1 LLLTVHILSYIIAL
15 SSILFSLI
23 FFKIWHSGK
32 YFKVALISLLIRL
45 LLTPLFEIY
54 SSKII
59 PAEIP
64 ELLQWFVEWQ
74 KYTEIEGFKNI
85 ILNPFGIV
93 GARGMY
99 LYYTMYAGW
108 LLDWTDTKD
117 MIPLRLFTCS
127 LSLYIIVFAT
137 KLVKWIY
144 NILLTEKQLFFIVNW
159 PFWLYYSIMLGRTMP
174 SVIIPM
180 IGILA
185 TYKLLEKFS
194 IQNLLLVLFTFW
206 LTVILRTFYSFFF
219 LSTFLSLFI
228 YKILFIGK
236 KNEQILQKIILMIF
250 SVIFLISLSNLFN
263 VQDAFNLI
271 ADNLA
276 ESDQVEGEGTG
287 SSYLTSF
294 YPQKYTDLLYYMPV
308 QGIYFLLSPMFWNIS
323 KLEQLL
329 SCLFALLLLLFF
341 LKMIIEKDNYYRN
354 SIRAKIFILNMIII
368 CMILGSG
375 VKNAGA
381 AQRWRLPIT
390 IIILCVTLPNLIN
403 PKKKV

>member
-1 LLLTVHILSYIIAL
+1 VHILSYILAL
-15 SSILFSLI
+15 SSILFSLL
-23 FFKIWHSGK
+23 FFKIWQSGK

-54 SSKII
+54 SSKIVS
-59 PAEIP
+59 AEIP

-85 ILNPFGIV
+85 IFNPFGIE

-137 KLVKWIY
+137 KLVKWLY
-144 NILLTEKQLFFIVNW
+144 GILLTEKQLFIIANW
-159 PFWLYYSIMLGRTMP
+159 PFWLYYSVMLGRTMP

-194 IQNLLLVLFTFW
+194 IKNLFLVLFTFW
-206 LTVILRTFYSFFF
+206 LTIILRTFYSLFF
-219 LSTFLSLFI
+219 LSTFLSFFI
-228 YKILFIGK
+228 YKTLLIGK
-236 KNEQILQKIILMIF
+236 KNEHILQKIILIIF
-250 SVIFLISLSNLFN
+250 SIIFLISLSNFFN
-263 VQDAFNLI
+263 VQDAFSLV
-271 ADNLA
+271 ADSLA

-294 YPQKYTDLLYYMPV
+294 YPKKYVDLLYYMPI
-308 QGIYFLLSPMFWNIS
+308 QGIYFLFSPMLWDVY
-323 KLEQLL
+323 KLELL
-329 SCLFALLLLLFF
+329 ISSIFSIILLYMLLRIFVNKNSYFHNNVRAKMCLVNM
-341 LKMIIEKDNYYRN
+341 MII
-354 SIRAKIFILNMIII
+354 S
-368 CMILGSG
+368 MILGSG

-381 AQRWRLPIT
+381 AQRWRLPIVGILLCIT
-390 IIILCVTLPNLIN
+390 I
-403 PKKKV
+403 KKDN